1 MNILYTGSSR
11 NTGGQELQAVAQ
23 MAALMRTGHQ
33 VTLACREGS
42 GIAAE
47 AARQGIR
54 VEYIPFR
61 NSLHLR
67 SVSLLRKL
75 ILRFRPQMVVCH
87 SGHDSHVVWLTR
99 VTLRGRAGRFCIIR
113 QKTYLTRKRRMFS
126 LNHLCDA
133 VVVPSPSMREALVN
147 AGCQRLIAVATPGF
161 DFAALRRAHSLP
173 VPEHIRQW
181 LEERVP
187 APVIVQTGMLR
198 PEKAHDF
205 MLTVLYQ
212 LRREG
217 RRFYWLIAGSGKPEE
232 ERRLRNA
239 ILHLGMDDCV
249 LMCGLVRPVMPVYQH
264 ASLLVL
270 PSRNES
276 FGMVAVEAAACGIPV
291 IASRVGGIPSVI
303 QDGETGTLL
312 PPDDG
317 VAWQHALRAFLDN
330 PAQAQEMAARA
341 EEDLERRFSVYH
353 TVDRLMSL
361 GQLYR

>member
-1 MNILYTGSSR
+1 MYTESSR
-11 NTGGQELQAVAQ
+11 NIGGQELQAVAQ

-33 VTLACREGS
+33 VALACREGS

-47 AARQGIR
+47 AARLGIR
-54 VEYIPFR
+54 VEYVPFR

-87 SGHDSHVVWLTR
+87 SGHDSNVVWLTR
-99 VTLRGRAGRFCIIR
+99 VTLPGRAGRFCIIR
-113 QKTYLTRKRRMFS
+113 QKTYLTRKRGIFS

-133 VVVPSPSMREALVN
+133 VVVPSPSIKKALVN
-147 AGCQRLIAVATPGF
+147 AGCQRLVTVATPGV
-161 DFAALRRAHSLP
+161 DFAALRQARSIP

-181 LEERVP
+181 LADRMP

-205 MLTVLYQ
+205 MLTVLYRLKQ
-212 LRREG
+212 EG
-217 RRFYWLIAGSGKPEE
+217 RRFYWLIVGSGKPEE

-249 LMCGLVRPVMPVYQH
+249 LMCGLVRPVMPLYQH

-270 PSRNES
+270 PSRNEH
-276 FGMVAVEAAACGIPV
+276 FGMVVVEAAACGVPV
-291 IASRVGGIPSVI
+291 MASRVGGIPSVI
-303 QDGETGTLL
+303 QNGETGTLL
-312 PPDDG
+312 PPDDS
-317 VAWQHALRAFLDN
+317 VAWRNALRDFLDN
-330 PAQAQEMAARA
+330 PVRAQEMVVRA
-341 EEDLERRFSVYH
+341 EEDLERRFSIYH
-353 TVDRLMSL
+353 TVDRLLFL
-361 GQLYR
+361 GRLYR